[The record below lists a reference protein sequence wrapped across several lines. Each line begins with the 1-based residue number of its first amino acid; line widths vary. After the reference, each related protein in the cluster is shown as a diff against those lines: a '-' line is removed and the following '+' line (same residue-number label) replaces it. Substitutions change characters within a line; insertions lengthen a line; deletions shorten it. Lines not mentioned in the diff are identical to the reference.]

1 MLFINYL
8 FRYYYQL
15 IHGCKRQ
22 CHNHFCRSSL
32 KCKNLSEKEASL
44 WALHLAISKKSYFC
58 DISPILYETIDVPYY
73 LNHNNSHARRMTTFK
88 LMISKV
94 FGSESRFT
102 RNKSPKIV
110 SSMDQNQDNNDRT
123 LIYLDFKSIANQD
136 PQKLFF
142 TINGIFSNENIL
154 TNCFLKSNNDDSK
167 FNNSPDLLM
176 ENLNDQCIEDWYSGL
191 VNNIDLKIMLTNATT
206 SLIRKLYQNI
216 SEHPK
221 NHNTYRDMVVYIIL
235 LLNPLLPDLS
245 NSLYKHYVNLIYS
258 LDDNSIYKLFVLLSK
273 KSSAF
278 KYFITL
284 MHHYILCT
292 SFSYNNFVKEC
303 INACEILK
311 KMYEF
316 NEKYNIVP
324 YTAFY
329 MENIME
335 KDWNI
340 KHSYM
345 KWKLKKITKNND
357 SGKYIFDFPFL
368 LTPFFK
374 ACLFRIDSFIK
385 MSCKLESTLL
395 FVVIKEIFAQRKI
408 NDQIAIKTTLH
419 LKIKVRR
426 DHIIEDTLS
435 EFIRNKDH
443 LHKPLLV
450 SFKNETGLDLG
461 GVQKEFFQL
470 LVNELFSEKYRLF
483 KIHNKSY
490 YWFDTGKFTVRK
502 SRLYKLFGIILWMAL
517 YNGVILDIKLPRLF
531 FSKLLGNTL
540 SFYDLKSFDKDLYQG
555 FETLLSYQGDI
566 EALGLYFVVDAV
578 INDKI
583 ETVPLIPNGD
593 TIKVNNE
600 NVREYIDLYSQ
611 WILEKSIIKPFREI
625 RKGFKLMCH
634 DSLIQMLSPDELEVL
649 ICGVEGELDFN
660 ELKANC
666 TYIEY
671 TEDSDIIKWFWEI
684 AFSMNEEQKKQLLSF
699 TTGSSRIPVGGISS
713 IPLKIGRNGTDTG
726 RMPSAQTCFSLLLI
740 PEYET
745 KELLEKMLLN
755 AIQYNIG
762 FDLV

>member
-1 MLFINYL
+1 M
-8 FRYYYQL
+8 
-15 IHGCKRQ
+15 
-22 CHNHFCRSSL
+22 
-32 KCKNLSEKEASL
+32 AT
-44 WALHLAISKKSYFC
+44 SKKTYFC
-58 DISPILYETIDVPYY
+58 DISPTLYEIIDVPYY
-73 LNHNNSHARRMTTFK
+73 LNHYNSNIHRMTTFK

-94 FGSESRFT
+94 FGNETIFT
-102 RNKSPKIV
+102 RDKSPKII
-110 SSMDQNQDNNDRT
+110 SSNDKNEHDNNRT
-123 LIYLDFKSIANQD
+123 LISLDFKSLEDQD
-136 PQKLFF
+136 PRQLFF
-142 TINGIFSNENIL
+142 TINGIFSNAKVL
-154 TNCFLKSNNDDSK
+154 TNCFLKSNNNDYEFD
-167 FNNSPDLLM
+167 NSPDLLM
-176 ENLNDQCIEDWYSGL
+176 NSLNDQCIEDWYSGI
-191 VNNIDLKIMLTNATT
+191 VNNIDLKIILTNSTI
-206 SLIRKLYQNI
+206 SLIRKLYEDI
-216 SEHPK
+216 SDNK
-221 NHNTYRDMVVYIIL
+221 TSTKSYREMIVYIIL
-235 LLNPLLPDLS
+235 LFNPLLPDLN
-245 NSLYKHYVNLIYS
+245 NSISKHYFNLIYL
-258 LDDNSIYKLFVLLSK
+258 LDENSIYKLFILLSK
-273 KSSAF
+273 KPSAF

-284 MHHYILCT
+284 IHHYILCT

-316 NEKYNIVP
+316 NEKHPTVP

-345 KWKLKKITKNND
+345 KWKLKKITKKED
-357 SGKYIFDFPFL
+357 EEKFIFDFPFL
-368 LTPFFK
+368 LTPYFK

-385 MSCKLESTLL
+385 MSSKLESTLL
-395 FVVIKEIFAQRKI
+395 FVVIKEIFSQRKI
-408 NDQIAIKTTLH
+408 NEQIAIKTTLH
-419 LKIKVRR
+419 LKIRVRR
-426 DHIIEDTLS
+426 EHIIEDTLS

-470 LVNELFSEKYRLF
+470 LINELFSEKYRLF
-483 KIHNKSY
+483 KVHNNSF

-517 YNGVILDIKLPRLF
+517 YNGVILDIKLPKLF
-531 FSKLLGNTL
+531 YSKLLGNPL
-540 SFYDLKSFDKDLYQG
+540 SYYDIKSFDEDLYKG
-555 FETLLSYQGDI
+555 FETLLSYKGDI
-566 EALGLYFVVDAV
+566 EDLGLYFVVDTV

-583 ETVPLIPNGD
+583 ESIPLIPNGD
-593 TIKVNNE
+593 VIKVNNE
-600 NVREYIDLYSQ
+600 NVKEYVDLYTR
-611 WILEKSIIKPFREI
+611 WVLEKSVSKPFREV

-634 DSLIQMLSPDELEVL
+634 DSLIQMLLPDELELL
-649 ICGVEGELDFN
+649 ICGIECELDFN

-684 AFSMNEEQKKQLLSF
+684 AFSMTEEQKKQFLSF

-713 IPLKIGRNGTDTG
+713 ISLKIARNGTDTG
-726 RMPSAQTCFSLLLI
+726 RLPSAQTCFSLLLI

-745 KELLEKMLLN
+745 KEIFEKMLLT